1 MNLNLYALL
10 FTYGFTFAKQL
21 MGMQKHIVFK
31 DFDKSKAIQGIT
43 NELGLVLF
51 LYLIY
56 LMPNYIDITLLG
68 LELTEIVTVVLTY
81 PLVNSIV
88 EAYKKAMELRNID
101 LNEIN
106 KTE

>member
-1 MNLNLYALL
+1 MELNLYALL
-10 FTYGFTFAKQL
+10 FTYGFMLAYQL
-21 MGMQKHIVFK
+21 MGIQKHIVIK
-31 DFDKSKAIQGIT
+31 DFDKSKAIKGIM

-68 LELTEIVTVVLTY
+68 LELSEIVTVVLTY
-81 PLVNSIV
+81 PLVNSIID
-88 EAYKKAMELRNID
+88 AYKKAMELRKID
-101 LNEIN
+101 LSEIN